1 MANKLDPMDIKQI
14 LVLLKDGFS
23 NRGIGAILGIS
34 RNTVNTYVKQ
44 FNSSGY
50 SIGELLNFDES
61 RLNELFTSKTTID
74 VSRHDDLMLYLE
86 HINAAR
92 SHPGFTFQYHYNDY
106 AANVIN
112 PYSYTQFMEHFHR
125 KYMRVKGSMK
135 LEHIAGHEMFVDF
148 AGKKLHLTYQR
159 IYYPLREMT
168 FFSIE
173 DLNREIRRLLTE
185 YNKLLFKRK
194 EASRLELFQTIERGY
209 LKPLPVEQYRIKDY
223 RRAKVQKMG
232 YVYFSPDKS
241 YYSVPYRYIG
251 KHTQIHYTQK
261 YIEVY
266 HNHQRIAI
274 HQRNYTRGSYN
285 TNSDHLSS
293 THQSYLDWN
302 PDYFKNKAA
311 AHGEHVVSCVEHIL
325 ASVDYPEIG

>member
-14 LVLLKDGFS
+14 LVLVKDGFS
-23 NRGIGAILGIS
+23 NRKTGTTLGIS
-34 RNTVNTYVKQ
+34 SNTVNAYLQQ

-148 AGKKLHLTYQR
+148 AGKKL
-159 IYYPLREMT
+159 
-168 FFSIE
+168 
-173 DLNREIRRLLTE
+173 EIVDKDTGE
-185 YNKLLFKRK
+185 
-194 EASRLELFQTIERGY
+194 
-209 LKPLPVEQYRIKDY
+209 IKQIG
-223 RRAKVQKMG
+223 RA
-232 YVYFSPDKS
+232 
-241 YYSVPYRYIG
+241 
-251 KHTQIHYTQK
+251 
-261 YIEVY
+261 
-266 HNHQRIAI
+266 
-274 HQRNYTRGSYN
+274 
-285 TNSDHLSS
+285 
-293 THQSYLDWN
+293 
-302 PDYFKNKAA
+302 
-311 AHGEHVVSCVEHIL
+311 HV
-325 ASVDYPEIG
+325 